1 VRLNPAK
8 ITDGAGMFE
17 HRQDGKLLVVMNKEG
32 PALDEGK
39 RSQTTALAAG
49 VLAAC
54 GGEMIKVLLIAW
66 VIFLSLAP
74 GAGAQGKTSLAQ
86 LAAYNKPDREKIL
99 YAGAKSEGKLM
110 WYTSLAGAS
119 YKELANAFEAK
130 YPGVKVETYRGTRQ
144 ELSARIMAEAQAK
157 RPILDT
163 IETTVPLLKLMR
175 DNNLLVAYYFPTQ
188 AKYPE
193 HVKEKAP
200 KGLYFWAIDRESHI
214 GLAYNKNSIA
224 ASLAPKNY
232 DGLLRP
238 ELKDKIGFAGSDTG
252 VTVVGA
258 MLKLKGEE
266 YLRKLKTQN
275 PAVHNV
281 SGRALLDLVIS
292 GEIGVSPT
300 IFRNHV
306 EVSLKANAP
315 VAWIPMDV
323 VPANSGSTGVSAQAP
338 HPHAALLMADFI
350 LGEGGQKI
358 LEHYEYGSPQ
368 KEYGFK
374 RWYPEQGLTTE
385 QYEKL
390 DERWN
395 KELRAL
401 ARK

>member
-1 VRLNPAK
+1 M
-8 ITDGAGMFE
+8 T
-17 HRQDGKLLVVMNKEG
+17 
-32 PALDEGK
+32 
-39 RSQTTALAAG
+39 
-49 VLAAC
+49 
-54 GGEMIKVLLIAW
+54 
-66 VIFLSLAP
+66 
-74 GAGAQGKTSLAQ
+74 LAQ

-119 YKELANAFEAK
+119 YKELAGAFEAK
-130 YPGVKVETYRGTRQ
+130 YPGVKVESYRGTRQ
-144 ELSARIMAEAQAK
+144 ELGARIMAETQAN
-157 RPILDT
+157 RPIVDT
-163 IETTVPLLKLMR
+163 IESTVPLLKLMR
-175 DNNLLVAYYFPTQ
+175 DNNLLVPYYFPTQ
-188 AKYPE
+188 SKYPE
-193 HVKEKAP
+193 HVKEKGP
-200 KGLYFWAIDRESHI
+200 KGLYFWTIDRESHI

-224 ASLAPKNY
+224 ENLAPKDY
-232 DGLLRP
+232 EGLLRP

-258 MLKLKGEE
+258 MLRLKGEE
-266 YLRKLKTQN
+266 YLRKLKAQN

-292 GEIGVSPT
+292 GEVGVSPT
-300 IFRNHV
+300 TFRNHV

-315 VAWIPMDV
+315 IAWRPMDV
-323 VPANSGSTGVSAQAP
+323 VPANSGSTAVSAQAP

-358 LEHYEYGSPQ
+358 LEQYEYGSPQ

-390 DERWN
+390 DTRWN